1 MIKQRNQQFFG
12 LAGFRLDQ
20 EDIIHATMLKKDVFV
35 LMPTGGGKSL
45 CYQLPAVCE
54 SDHQVTIV
62 ISPLISLI
70 QDQLHHLREAGI
82 QAASFSSGE
91 GDMRADGELFR
102 QLRDPQSDI
111 RILFVTPEKISRS
124 NYLINCI
131 AEMASQGRL
140 ARIVV
145 DEAHCVSAW

>member
-1 MIKQRNQQFFG
+1 M
-12 LAGFRLDQ
+12 
-20 EDIIHATMLKKDVFV
+20 
-35 LMPTGGGKSL
+35 
-45 CYQLPAVCE
+45 
-54 SDHQVTIV
+54 TIV